1 DVAHQRVQ
9 AMVSTTDGFR
19 LAEVDL
25 QLRGPGEMA
34 GTRQSGMPEFRIANL
49 LLDSEL
55 LSLAQKEAQRFVDRS
70 GERQKLL
77 EALSARTRLVTVRC
91 RVHRASLSSVAPSLY
106 QTGTWKLWL
115 NQGSNHKSAFPAES
129 YWGRIPQF
137 VPLKGPS
144 QTAPVSLVIRTAAG
158 I

>member
-1 DVAHQRVQ
+1 MTPGRLNDVARQRIQ

-70 GERQKLL
+70 DERQKLV
-77 EALSARTRLVTVRC
+77 EALSARTRLV
-91 RVHRASLSSVAPSLY
+91 SV
-106 QTGTWKLWL
+106 G
-115 NQGSNHKSAFPAES
+115 
-129 YWGRIPQF
+129 
-137 VPLKGPS
+137 
-144 QTAPVSLVIRTAAG
+144 
-158 I
+158 